1 MTARRLGWVALGGLV
16 LLLPRLVYEGL
27 ALDILTWALFATA
40 FDILLG
46 YSGLLSFGHA
56 AFFGAG
62 AYTSGLLALR
72 GGVPYPVNALAGALV
87 AGALSVP
94 LLYLAVRRRGIYF
107 AMITLA
113 FAQMIYYIINEWRSL
128 TGGENGVQGVP
139 RVLVGGLDLSN
150 LTLFYYVTV
159 PLVALGMWLCWRIVH
174 SPFGRV
180 LMAIRENEVRARSL
194 GYPVDRYKL
203 LSAVLS
209 CTVSGFAGGMYVIAH
224 RFVALETVHWIT
236 SGTVVMMV
244 LLGGMETTLGP
255 AVGAALVLLL
265 RDILSTWT
273 DAWGVATGAIFVA
286 VILVFRQGIVG
297 TLQHLMQSR
306 LPPPLQSAPRRPD
319 EATPASR

>member
-1 MTARRLGWVALGGLV
+1 MIARRLGLVAVGGVV

-46 YSGLLSFGHA
+46 YTGLLSFGHA

-62 AYTSGLLALR
+62 AYASGLLALR
-72 GGVPYPVNALAGALV
+72 GNVPYPLNAMAGALV

-113 FAQMIYYIINEWRSL
+113 FAQMVYYIINEWRSL

-139 RVLVGGLDLSN
+139 RMLVGGLDLSN
-150 LTLFYYVTV
+150 LTMFYYATV
-159 PLVALGMWLCWRIVH
+159 PLVALGMWLCWRIVR

-224 RFVALETVHWIT
+224 RFVALETVHWLT

-265 RDILSTWT
+265 RDVLSTWT

-286 VILVFRQGIVG
+286 VILVFRRGIVG
-297 TLQHLMQSR
+297 SLQR
-306 LPPPLQSAPRRPD
+306 LVQARTPPAVESAPHRPD
-319 EATPASR
+319 EVTPTSR